1 MRSIRHN
8 EPMEKS
14 LAETS
19 LLLRTLGHP
28 VRLKIIAGLAREC
41 SCVKDIWE
49 CLQLPQAVVSQ
60 HLRVMKDN
68 GILEAKRDGARV
80 CYSLK
85 DEMLVELVRVLRIED
100 CTASVAAETARSR

>member
-1 MRSIRHN
+1 
-8 EPMEKS
+8 
-14 LAETS
+14 
-19 LLLRTLGHP
+19 
-28 VRLKIIAGLAREC
+28 
-41 SCVKDIWE
+41 
-49 CLQLPQAVVSQ
+49 
-60 HLRVMKDN
+60 MKDN